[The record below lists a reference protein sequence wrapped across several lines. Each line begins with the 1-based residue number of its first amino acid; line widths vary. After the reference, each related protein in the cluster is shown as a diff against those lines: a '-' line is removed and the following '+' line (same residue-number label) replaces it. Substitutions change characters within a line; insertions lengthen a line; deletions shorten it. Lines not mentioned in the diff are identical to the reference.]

1 MVKVGWYNGRWIIY
15 YIWTF
20 INICGMKSL
29 IFNLFCQ
36 SCDKVLVGVFI
47 MTFTIFGLSFLI
59 QAVFNAL
66 GKNTFLG
73 KEYRNS
79 EEGRIYYGISIN
91 DSRLWLVFLRYNIL
105 CCISRKWFYLVL
117 YLVSCCYNSYIYMAC
132 SK

>member
-1 MVKVGWYNGRWIIY
+1 
-15 YIWTF
+15 
-20 INICGMKSL
+20 MKSL

-79 EEGRIYYGISIN
+79 EKGRIYQLSMVFPLMILGCGWSFLGTIYYAVYQGN
-91 DSRLWLVFLRYNIL
+91 DSTSFYIWLAVVTIPIFIWLAVNKYKFKKR
-105 CCISRKWFYLVL
+105 F
-117 YLVSCCYNSYIYMAC
+117 
-132 SK
+132 